1 MKNISLRKV
10 IKKLFIKKVVSDYI
24 MEKYFKI

>member
-10 IKKLFIKKVVSDYI
+10 IKKLFIKNGVSDYI